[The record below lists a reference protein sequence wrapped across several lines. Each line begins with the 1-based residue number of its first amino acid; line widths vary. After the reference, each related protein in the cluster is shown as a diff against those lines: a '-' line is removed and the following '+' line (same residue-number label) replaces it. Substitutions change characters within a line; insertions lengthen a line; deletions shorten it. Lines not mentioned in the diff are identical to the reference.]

1 MRGEKGWREG
11 DAGKK
16 MKVREAVGVQQRT
29 LRREQHVSQSE
40 GTPVQG

>member
-1 MRGEKGWREG
+1 MRGEKGWKEG

-16 MKVREAVGVQQRT
+16 MREREAVGVQQRT